1 MAVDS
6 LDAFAETLDWARL
19 DAPIVQWGSIDLNSD
34 VLKQLRNEVET
45 MTHSN
50 SIHTPNIGVDRWTHI
65 RNDENRC
72 ATDAALEQI
81 IFLHLRLLAGRGTT

>member
-6 LDAFAETLDWARL
+6 LDASAETLDWARL
-19 DAPIVQWGSIDLNSD
+19 DAPIVQWASIDLNSD

-50 SIHTPNIGVDRWTHI
+50 SIHTPNIGVDR
-65 RNDENRC
+65 
-72 ATDAALEQI
+72 
-81 IFLHLRLLAGRGTT
+81 